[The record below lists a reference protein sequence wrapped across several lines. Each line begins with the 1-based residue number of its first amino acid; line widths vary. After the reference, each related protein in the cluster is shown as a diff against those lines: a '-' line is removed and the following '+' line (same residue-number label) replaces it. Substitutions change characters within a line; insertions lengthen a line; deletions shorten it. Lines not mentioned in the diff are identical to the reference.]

1 MHNVK
6 NKKHLLYGFNA
17 ITEELDL
24 TDQKLRIDKQ
34 KLIKKKNEKKKKEK
48 KRKRNLVVV
57 VAVVM
62 KMMKTVM
69 YRRYHTWTI
78 HQTHK
83 NVGGCTR
90 MKCVYFCRE
99 IHFF

>member
-1 MHNVK
+1 M
-6 NKKHLLYGFNA
+6 
-17 ITEELDL
+17 
-24 TDQKLRIDKQ
+24 
-34 KLIKKKNEKKKKEK
+34 
-48 KRKRNLVVV
+48 VVV

-62 KMMKTVM
+62 KVMKTVM

-90 MKCVYFCRE
+90 MKCVYFAGRY
-99 IHFF
+99 IF